1 LYSIIDVETTGG
13 KFNQE
18 GITEIAIYKFD
29 GENIVDQFISLIN
42 PEIPI
47 QPFVQQLTGIT
58 DKMVSNAPKFFQV
71 AKRILEITENSI
83 LVAHN
88 SSFDY
93 RMIKI
98 EFDRLG
104 YDFNIPQIC
113 TVKLSKK
120 LIPNL
125 KSYKLGN
132 LVKSLGIPI
141 TNRHRASGDA
151 IATVELFKL
160 LILKD
165 SNKEILTSLISW
177 KEITPKNKW
186 QKLISKLPIDT
197 GIYYLHNSEGK
208 LIYIGKSKNIKNRV
222 NQHLTGKSN
231 KSLNIQLEINDVSF
245 EKTGSELIALLK
257 ENNEVKRHKPKF
269 NKLLKNT
276 VKKFAL
282 EICENSI
289 GNLFL
294 RISHFD
300 ERENYL
306 EYYSSLKVANKR
318 LEGLNKIYG
327 IKDSNVENN
336 NSQIKILQKDLS
348 FKYKDMLIIDKG
360 RSLNEKSVILIKNNK
375 YIGYGFF
382 SLNYQ
387 INNIEILESLIVKNE
402 NIDNSKELILKYLRK
417 NKCEKIINLEIN
429 N

>member
-1 LYSIIDVETTGG
+1 
-13 KFNQE
+13 
-18 GITEIAIYKFD
+18 
-29 GENIVDQFISLIN
+29 
-42 PEIPI
+42 
-47 QPFVQQLTGIT
+47 
-58 DKMVSNAPKFFQV
+58 MVSNAPKFFQV

-88 SSFDY
+88 SSFDF

-177 KEITPKNKW
+177 KEKTPKNKW

-282 EICENSI
+282 EICENSN